1 METSGTTQ
9 VQYHMQVIDIDAIK
23 IQNLS
28 ISSRIPL
35 VAVFR
40 SHPLVYQCTL
50 SLTPG
55 NPGNISIILSPQEY
69 YVTGNRDAEVEDGI
83 VDPAGEGERGT
94 S

>member
-1 METSGTTQ
+1 METSGTTR
-9 VQYHMQVIDIDAIK
+9 VQYHVQVIDIDAIK

-35 VAVFR
+35 VGVFC

-50 SLTPG
+50 SLT
-55 NPGNISIILSPQEY
+55 PGNISIILSPQEY

-94 S
+94 N